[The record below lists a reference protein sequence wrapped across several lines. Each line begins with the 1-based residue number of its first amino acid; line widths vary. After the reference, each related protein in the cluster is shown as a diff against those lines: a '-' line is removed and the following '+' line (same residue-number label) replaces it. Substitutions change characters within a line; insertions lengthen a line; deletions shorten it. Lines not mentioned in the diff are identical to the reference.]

1 MFDAETATMIRSA
14 PPLRGVD
21 PQTLPQELTAIY
33 AELAGLRLRATQLI
47 DAPDY
52 LAQIERLARI
62 AAVYEAQVDDTIEG
76 ETRRAAAFVAGTAY
90 QILSRVMPT
99 AVDRANFLSA
109 GAIHPRISAPLL
121 FLIAGQSPDARE
133 AARALDV
140 GRLGDI
146 HRGALLESIQD
157 LAQERFASILER
169 AERLSRLQPSPE
181 DDLTEQA
188 TQGLYGLCWAGLIHL
203 VARLLNQ
210 PPPALAYPVLETPQ
224 ALFDRVIQLAIADIA
239 PEESGGRLVSA
250 YAGPRHLA
258 RLLRHVADSLE
269 GTGIAHL
276 PTPAG
281 AAEPAWRRWLRHRAV
296 TKPIL
301 WPNHRQAVATG
312 FLDAGTSA
320 VLVLPTGA
328 GKTTLSELK
337 IASTLSAGRKVIF
350 LVPTLA
356 LVDQLRDDLS
366 ESFPNSLGDYE
377 ISADGDLVAFISGPE
392 MGAVEV
398 MTPERLLAV
407 LSFADADVS
416 ELGLIVF
423 DECHLLSPAGGGARS
438 VDAMLC
444 LLHALRRAPHADYL
458 LLSAMLQNAPDV
470 GEWLGQLSG
479 RRCIS
484 FLDAWKPSRQ
494 ARGVVI
500 YAKNQLDW
508 AHSAVRAANFADRN
522 GLPASRPPLDVTP
535 FALFGLHQA
544 WAPTAPHDRR
554 IIRISDATVRLNYGV
569 TGATPNANEVGA
581 SFAANAA
588 RAGLKTIMFVN
599 QADHAPT
606 TAKKIR
612 TGLPPVGAL
621 TEVENDL
628 WHEIVSELG
637 GAQHSFLDPNAPALP
652 HNGDMISMERRLA
665 ESLFRKQNGVSVIV
679 ATPTLAQG
687 MNLPAEVAILA
698 GTMRHDEDGRAP
710 LKGHEILNA
719 AGRAGRAGH
728 LANGTVL
735 LLPEP
740 PVSFE
745 ANGTPTGEAFA
756 MLSKVLPANDQCVMI
771 DDPLTALLDRIQAGD
786 VSSPDVRYFLSR
798 LRAGEDDEADSERPI
813 QMISRS
819 FAAYQAGRSG
829 AEAAFDAKLASL
841 KGALE
846 ADAQTAE
853 SMTVKIAA
861 FSGMQLEPLTT
872 LAAKISAEIDSL
884 PSTVTEWC
892 DWLVNFLIT
901 DRTSFA
907 LLFGADIE
915 TVKAVTRGKKTGGDT
930 TDAELAL
937 MKPALRAWLTG
948 EPFTS
953 IEAALG
959 VTQAK
964 IKTCKR
970 SRDFVLRLMNR
981 RFYMIAGALTALVQ
995 HALQEA
1001 EKVSANPAALEILSI
1016 AIRKGLDS
1024 PDKVA
1029 FAHRK
1034 TALRSRVAIHRAYRE
1049 FMPNRS
1055 DQINADFQTV
1065 LRSIDAHL
1073 TFGSIMGSLAGTQ
1086 SPAAPGPTG
1095 EDDVG

>member
-1 MFDAETATMIRSA
+1 MFDAETAALIRSA

-21 PQTLPQELTAIY
+21 PQVLPQELTAIY
-33 AELAGLRLRATQLI
+33 AELAGLRLRAVQLT

-62 AAVYEAQVDDTIEG
+62 AAVYEAQVDDTIDG
-76 ETRRAAAFVAGTAY
+76 EMRRAAAFVAGTAY
-90 QILSRVMPT
+90 QILGRVVPV
-99 AVDRANFLSA
+99 ASDRAAFLSA
-109 GAIHPRISAPLL
+109 AAVHPRIAAPLL
-121 FLIAGQSPDARE
+121 FLIAEQSPDARE
-133 AARALDV
+133 AARGLGV
-140 GRLGDI
+140 GRLEDI

-157 LAQERFASILER
+157 LAQERFTSILER
-169 AERLSRLQPSPE
+169 AERLARLQPSPD

-203 VARLLNQ
+203 VARLLDQ
-210 PPPALAYPVLETPQ
+210 PPPVLAYPLQETPQ
-224 ALFDRVIQLAIADIA
+224 ALFDRVTQLATADVA
-239 PEESGGRLVSA
+239 LAGAGARLVSA

-258 RLLRHVADSLE
+258 RLLRHIADGLE
-269 GTGIAHL
+269 GAGIANL
-276 PTPAG
+276 SAPAG
-281 AAEPAWRRWLRHRAV
+281 AAEPAWRRWLRHRALS
-296 TKPIL
+296 KPTL
-301 WPNHRQAVATG
+301 WPNHREAVETG
-312 FLDAGTSA
+312 FLDVGTSA

-337 IASTLSAGRKVIF
+337 IAATLSAGRKVIF

-356 LVDQLRDDLS
+356 LVDQLRDDLA
-366 ESFPNSLGDYE
+366 ESFPKSLGNYE

-392 MGAVEV
+392 LGAIEV

-407 LSFADADVS
+407 LSFADADVAD
-416 ELGLIVF
+416 LGLIVF

-444 LLHALRRAPHADYL
+444 LLHALRRAPQADYL

-470 GEWLGQLSG
+470 AEWLGQLSG

-484 FLDAWKPSRQ
+484 FLDSWKPSRQ

-508 AHSAVRAANFADRN
+508 AHTTVRAANFAERN
-522 GLPASRPPLDVTP
+522 DQPATKPPLDLAP
-535 FALFGLHQA
+535 FALFGLHNA
-544 WAPTAPHDRR
+544 WARNAPLDRR
-554 IIRISDATVRLNYGV
+554 IIRLSDATVRLNYGV
-569 TGATPNANEVGA
+569 TGATPNSNEVGA
-581 SFAANAA
+581 SFAASAA

-606 TAKKIR
+606 TAKKIKA
-612 TGLPPVGAL
+612 GIPAVGAL
-621 TEVENDL
+621 TELENDL
-628 WHEIVSELG
+628 WQDIIAELG
-637 GAQHSFLDPNAPALP
+637 GPQHSLLDPTAPALP
-652 HNGDMISMERRLA
+652 HNGDMISIERRMA
-665 ESLFRKQNGVSVIV
+665 ESLFRRRDGASVIV

-698 GTMRHDEDGRAP
+698 GTMRHDEDGREP

-735 LLPEP
+735 LIPEP

-745 ANGTPTGEAFA
+745 TNWTPTGEAFA
-756 MLSKVLPANDQCVMI
+756 MLAKVLPANDQCVMI
-771 DDPLTALLDRIQAGD
+771 DDPLTALLDRIQLGD
-786 VSSPDVRYFLSR
+786 VGSPDVRYFLSR
-798 LRAGEDDEADSERPI
+798 LRAGEGEEADPDRPI
-813 QMISRS
+813 QMMNRS
-819 FAAYQAGRSG
+819 FAAFQARKTG
-829 AEAAFDAKLASL
+829 ADVAFDAKLASL
-841 KGALE
+841 KGALD

-853 SMTVKIAA
+853 IVTVKIAA
-861 FSGMQLEPLTT
+861 FSGMQLEPLTA
-872 LAAKISAEIDSL
+872 LATKIAAEIDAL
-884 PSTVTEWC
+884 PTTIVEWC
-892 DWLVNFLIT
+892 DWLIDFLIA
-901 DRTSFA
+901 DRVSYA
-907 LLFGADIE
+907 LLFGGDVE
-915 TVKAVTRGKKTGGDT
+915 TVKAVTRGKKTGGDS
-930 TDAELAL
+930 TDAEMTLL
-937 MKPALRAWLTG
+937 KPALRAWLSG
-948 EPFTS
+948 APFAS

-959 VTQAK
+959 VAQAK

-981 RFYMIAGALTALVQ
+981 RFYMITGALTALVQ

-1001 EKVSANPAALEILSI
+1001 DRVSANPAVLEILSI

-1029 FAHRK
+1029 FAHRS
-1034 TALRSRVAIHRAYRE
+1034 TTIRSRVAMHRAYAERI
-1049 FMPNRS
+1049 PNRP
-1055 DQINADFQTV
+1055 DQMGADFQTV

-1073 TFGSIMGSLAGTQ
+1073 AFGSLRPLFP
-1086 SPAAPGPTG
+1086 PAEPL
-1095 EDDVG
+1095 

>member
-1 MFDAETATMIRSA
+1 MFDAETAALIRSA

-33 AELAGLRLRATQLI
+33 AELAGLRLRAGQLA

-62 AAVYEAQVDDTIEG
+62 AAVYEAQVDDTIDG

-90 QILSRVMPT
+90 QILGRVVP
-99 AVDRANFLSA
+99 AAPDRAAFLSA
-109 GAIHPRISAPLL
+109 SAINPRVAAPLL
-121 FLIAGQSPDARE
+121 FLIAEQSPDARE
-133 AARALDV
+133 AARGLGV
-140 GRLGDI
+140 GRLEDI
-146 HRGALLESIQD
+146 HRGVLLESIQD
-157 LAQERFASILER
+157 LAQERFTSILER
-169 AERLSRLQPSPE
+169 AERLARLQPSPD

-203 VARLLNQ
+203 VARLIDQ
-210 PPPALAYPVLETPQ
+210 PPPALAYPLRETPQ
-224 ALFDRVIQLAIADIA
+224 ALFDRVTQLAIADVVPTA
-239 PEESGGRLVSA
+239 DGARLVSA

-258 RLLRHVADSLE
+258 RLLRHVADGFE
-269 GTGIAHL
+269 GVGIANL
-276 PTPAG
+276 PPPAG

-296 TKPIL
+296 TKPTL
-301 WPNHRQAVATG
+301 WPNHREAVATG
-312 FLDAGTSA
+312 FLDAGKSA

-337 IASTLSAGRKVIF
+337 IAATLSAGRKVIF

-366 ESFPNSLGDYE
+366 DSFPKSLANYE

-392 MGAVEV
+392 LGAIEV

-407 LSFADADVS
+407 LSFADADVA

-444 LLHALRRAPHADYL
+444 LLHALRRAPRADYL

-470 GEWLGQLSG
+470 AEWLEELSG
-479 RRCIS
+479 RHCIS
-484 FLDAWKPSRQ
+484 FLDPWKPSRQ

-508 AHSAVRAANFADRN
+508 AHTTVRAANFAERN
-522 GLPASRPPLDVTP
+522 DQPANKPPLNLAP
-535 FALFGLHQA
+535 FALFGLHNA
-544 WAPTAPHDRR
+544 WARNAPQDRR
-554 IIRISDATVRLNYGV
+554 IIRLSDGTVSLNYGV
-569 TGATPNANEVGA
+569 TGATPNSNEVGA
-581 SFAANAA
+581 SFAASAA

-606 TAKKIR
+606 TAKKIK
-612 TGLPPVGAL
+612 TGIPAVGAL
-621 TEVENDL
+621 TDLESDL
-628 WHEIVSELG
+628 WQDIIAELG
-637 GAQHSFLDPNAPALP
+637 GAQHSLLDPTAPALP
-652 HNGDMISMERRLA
+652 HNGDMISIERRMA
-665 ESLFRKQNGVSVIV
+665 ESLFRRRDGASVIV

-698 GTMRHDEDGRAP
+698 GTMRHDEDGREP

-735 LLPEP
+735 LIPEP
-740 PVSFE
+740 PVSFM
-745 ANGTPTGEAFA
+745 ANGAPTGEAFA
-756 MLSKVLPANDQCVMI
+756 MLAKVLPPNDQCVMI
-771 DDPLTALLDRIQAGD
+771 DDPLTALLDRIQLGD
-786 VSSPDVRYFLSR
+786 IGSPDVRYFLSR
-798 LRAGEDDEADSERPI
+798 LRAGEGEEADPDRPI
-813 QMISRS
+813 KMMNRS
-819 FAAYQAGRSG
+819 FAAFQARKTG
-829 AEAAFDAKLASL
+829 AEVAFDAKLASL
-841 KGALE
+841 KDALD
-846 ADAQTAE
+846 ADAQAAE
-853 SMTVKIAA
+853 VVTVKIAA
-861 FSGMQLEPLTT
+861 FSGMQLEPLTA
-872 LAAKISAEIDSL
+872 LATKIAAEIDAL
-884 PSTVTEWC
+884 PTTVVEWC
-892 DWLVNFLIT
+892 DWLVDFLIA
-901 DRTSFA
+901 DRASYA
-907 LLFGADIE
+907 LLFGGDVE
-915 TVKAVTRGKKTGGDT
+915 TVKAVTRGKKTGGDS
-930 TDAELAL
+930 TDTEMAL
-937 MKPALRAWLTG
+937 LKPALRAWLTG
-948 EPFTS
+948 APFAS

-959 VTQAK
+959 VSQAK

-981 RFYMIAGALTALVQ
+981 RLYMITGALTALVQ

-1001 EKVSANPAALEILSI
+1001 ERVSANPAVLEILSI

-1029 FAHRK
+1029 FAHRS
-1034 TALRSRVAIHRAYRE
+1034 TTIRSRVVIHRTYAERI
-1049 FMPNRS
+1049 PNRP
-1055 DQINADFQTV
+1055 DQMGTDFQTI

-1073 TFGSIMGSLAGTQ
+1073 AFGHLQ
-1086 SPAAPGPTG
+1086 PLVPPG
-1095 EDDVG
+1095 VL

>member
-1 MFDAETATMIRSA
+1 MFDAETAALIRSA

-33 AELAGLRLRATQLI
+33 AELAGLRLRASQI
-47 DAPDY
+47 AEAPDY
-52 LAQIERLARI
+52 LVQIERLSRI

-76 ETRRAAAFVAGTAY
+76 EQRRAAAFVAGTAY
-90 QILSRVMPT
+90 QILGRVLPS
-99 AVDRANFLSA
+99 APDRATFLNA
-109 GAIHPRISAPLL
+109 GAIHPRIAAPLL
-121 FLIAGQSPDARE
+121 FLIAEQSPDARE
-133 AARALDV
+133 AARGLGF
-140 GRLGDI
+140 GRLEDI

-157 LAQERFASILER
+157 LAQERFTSILER
-169 AERLSRLQPSPE
+169 AERLSRLQPSAE

-203 VARLLNQ
+203 AARLLDQ
-210 PPPALAYPVLETPQ
+210 APPALAYPLLDTPQ
-224 ALFDRVIQLAIADIA
+224 ALFDRVTALAVADMPTDA
-239 PEESGGRLVSA
+239 GGARLVSA

-258 RLLRHVADSLE
+258 RLLRHAADGLE
-269 GTGIAHL
+269 GAGIAHL
-276 PTPAG
+276 LLPTG
-281 AAEPAWRRWLRHRAV
+281 AVEPAWRRWLRHRAL
-296 TKPIL
+296 TKPTL

-337 IASTLSAGRKVIF
+337 IAATLSAGRKVIF

-366 ESFPNSLGDYE
+366 ESFPKSLSNYE

-392 MGAVEV
+392 LGAVEV

-416 ELGLIVF
+416 ELGLVVF

-444 LLHALRRAPHADYL
+444 LLHALRRAPQADYL

-470 GEWLGQLSG
+470 ANWLEQLSG

-484 FLDAWKPSRQ
+484 FLDPWKPSRQ

-500 YAKNQLDW
+500 YASNQLDW
-508 AHSAVRAANFADRN
+508 ANSAVRASNFADRN
-522 GLPASRPPLDVTP
+522 GQPATKPDLNMTP
-535 FALFGLHQA
+535 FALFGLHHA
-544 WAPTAPHDRR
+544 WAPGAPQDRR
-554 IIRISDATVRLNYGV
+554 IVRISDGTVRLNYGA
-569 TGATPNANEVGA
+569 TGATPNANEVGG
-581 SFAANAA
+581 SFAASAA
-588 RAGLKTIMFVN
+588 KAGLKTIMFVN
-599 QADHAPT
+599 QADHAPS
-606 TAKKIR
+606 TAKKIK
-612 TGLPPVGAL
+612 TGLPAVGSL
-621 TEVENDL
+621 TEAENDL
-628 WHEIVSELG
+628 WHDVVAELG
-637 GAQHSFLDPNAPALP
+637 GAQHSFIDPSAPALP
-652 HNGDMISMERRLA
+652 HNGDMISIERRLA
-665 ESLFRKQNGVSVIV
+665 ESLFRRPTGASVIV

-698 GTMRHDEDGRAP
+698 GTMRSDEDGRTP
-710 LKGHEILNA
+710 LQGHEILNA

-740 PVSFE
+740 PVSFH
-745 ANGTPTGEAFA
+745 ANGTPTSAAFA
-756 MLSKVLPANDQCVMI
+756 MLSKVLPANDQCVLI

-786 VSSPDVRYFLSR
+786 VGSPDVRYFLSR
-798 LRAGEDDEADSERPI
+798 LRAGEGEELDPERPI
-813 QMISRS
+813 QMMSRS
-819 FAAYQAGRSG
+819 FAAFQARKLGV
-829 AEAAFDAKLASL
+829 EASFDAKVLSL
-841 KGALE
+841 KAALA
-846 ADAQTAE
+846 ADAHAAE
-853 SMTVKIAA
+853 TMTVKIAA
-861 FSGMQLEPLTT
+861 FSGMQLEPLAT
-872 LAAKISAEIDSL
+872 LATKIAAEIDAV
-884 PSTVTEWC
+884 PTTVTGWCEWIV
-892 DWLVNFLIT
+892 DFFIG
-901 DRTSFA
+901 DRPSFA
-907 LLFGADIE
+907 LLFGTDVE
-915 TVKAVTRGKKTGGDT
+915 TVKAVTRGKKTGGDC
-930 TDAELAL
+930 TDAELLLLKQAL
-937 MKPALRAWLTG
+937 HAWLTG
-948 EPFTS
+948 APFAS

-959 VTQAK
+959 VPPAK

-995 HALQEA
+995 HAYQEA
-1001 EKVSANPAALEILSI
+1001 AKVSPNPAALDILSV

-1034 TALRSRVAIHRAYRE
+1034 TGLRSRVAVHRSYRE
-1049 FMPNRS
+1049 LMPNRT
-1055 DQINADFQTV
+1055 DQVGADFQTV

-1073 TFGSIMGSLAGTQ
+1073 AFGSIAGALGGSPFTI
-1086 SPAAPGPTG
+1086 APEPIG
-1095 EDDVG
+1095 